1 MKKKRSLALKL
12 SATFT
17 AIVVL
22 ACGILFCTSLIIFS
36 ILGTTIRDI
45 RYSDVLNNNV
55 KSAVQSGLSIVQHY
69 YDEAKAGNLT
79 EKEAQELAKE
89 AVRAIR
95 YNDDQGG
102 YIWIDNT
109 DGDLIMHPILPEQEG
124 TNRLELEDV
133 NGTLIIQNILK
144 TADEGGGFN
153 QFVFTKS
160 DGVTEAEKVAYSQK
174 FDDWNWILTSGC
186 YMDDIKSTMHSTA
199 VNDVFYKSAFAML
212 MESIVLI
219 IIMIIVTVIVVK
231 RLMKNLNV
239 VNQSLEQLS
248 AGNLTMTFDKRLMK
262 RKDEI
267 GAMIQHTDLAVNNLR
282 DIVVEGLSTSKDVND
297 SSTQMMAASHSAME
311 ASEQI
316 TKAIEGVSTEASDQA
331 DAINQVLSS
340 ISTMQNGTNEVQHAA
355 ADIGECAKQLMS
367 GSQEMRQQ
375 LHEMKN
381 GSTEMTAQVNNIAA
395 KITDTN
401 QIIEKMAD
409 ILNSIEEIANQTNL
423 LSLNASIEAARAGES
438 GRGFAVVAENIKSL
452 AEDTSSEL
460 SNIQNIIGNL
470 VSNFAEC
477 TDCIQKVVAS
487 NKTSITDSEEVIH
500 AFQLLEQ
507 QIQTTDSKVLTIN
520 DAISRTVTEINAIS
534 EQMSGIEH
542 GAENAAAASQEVTAS
557 IEELRALLHT
567 SDEYS
572 LELSEKADHLDKK
585 LNTFTVS

>member
-1 MKKKRSLALKL
+1 
-12 SATFT
+12 
-17 AIVVL
+17 
-22 ACGILFCTSLIIFS
+22 
-36 ILGTTIRDI
+36 
-45 RYSDVLNNNV
+45 
-55 KSAVQSGLSIVQHY
+55 
-69 YDEAKAGNLT
+69 
-79 EKEAQELAKE
+79 
-89 AVRAIR
+89 
-95 YNDDQGG
+95 
-102 YIWIDNT
+102 
-109 DGDLIMHPILPEQEG
+109 
-124 TNRLELEDV
+124 
-133 NGTLIIQNILK
+133 
-144 TADEGGGFN
+144 
-153 QFVFTKS
+153 
-160 DGVTEAEKVAYSQK
+160 
-174 FDDWNWILTSGC
+174 
-186 YMDDIKSTMHSTA
+186 
-199 VNDVFYKSAFAML
+199 
-212 MESIVLI
+212 
-219 IIMIIVTVIVVK
+219 
-231 RLMKNLNV
+231 MKNLNV

-367 GSQEMRQQ
+367 GSQEMRRQ

-477 TDCIQKVVAS
+477 TDYIQKVVAS
-487 NKTSITDSEEVIH
+487 NETSITDSEEVIH

>member
-1 MKKKRSLALKL
+1 
-12 SATFT
+12 
-17 AIVVL
+17 
-22 ACGILFCTSLIIFS
+22 
-36 ILGTTIRDI
+36 
-45 RYSDVLNNNV
+45 
-55 KSAVQSGLSIVQHY
+55 
-69 YDEAKAGNLT
+69 
-79 EKEAQELAKE
+79 
-89 AVRAIR
+89 
-95 YNDDQGG
+95 
-102 YIWIDNT
+102 
-109 DGDLIMHPILPEQEG
+109 
-124 TNRLELEDV
+124 
-133 NGTLIIQNILK
+133 
-144 TADEGGGFN
+144 
-153 QFVFTKS
+153 
-160 DGVTEAEKVAYSQK
+160 
-174 FDDWNWILTSGC
+174 
-186 YMDDIKSTMHSTA
+186 
-199 VNDVFYKSAFAML
+199 
-212 MESIVLI
+212 
-219 IIMIIVTVIVVK
+219 
-231 RLMKNLNV
+231 
-239 VNQSLEQLS
+239 
-248 AGNLTMTFDKRLMK
+248 
-262 RKDEI
+262 
-267 GAMIQHTDLAVNNLR
+267 
-282 DIVVEGLSTSKDVND
+282 
-297 SSTQMMAASHSAME
+297 
-311 ASEQI
+311 
-316 TKAIEGVSTEASDQA
+316 
-331 DAINQVLSS
+331 
-340 ISTMQNGTNEVQHAA
+340 MQNGTNEVQHAA

-477 TDCIQKVVAS
+477 TDFIQKVVAS
-487 NKTSITDSEEVIH
+487 NETSITDSEEVIH